1 MCGCRRPSGSRL
13 ESRPGRSPRGCG
25 CTTRL
30 RVHERSVPRWCKAWL
45 EGRSRSGGR
54 SQRDEEAIA
63 VWKDEVRPAV
73 KHRGGPERLHPLRR
87 RGKPGAQTAEGRTW
101 APREARPVVTVPGK
115 GSGRVNMAGV
125 VAYRDGERSHLLTGC
140 LTWTGLTLDTRQTHD
155 RLPHRRRRISRD
167 NAAGQSRS
175 RWPHRG
181 RLPSRRRSTWFS
193 WPSTNSST
201 SLERSGR
208 IAPGPTSF
216 GTCPSAAAYPASAQS
231 RSYSARPIRNAPGRW
246 RSPPRPTDG
255 CAPLQPAYVVRRHP
269 RELAELLPPQP
280 LHPPTA
286 DR

>member
-1 MCGCRRPSGSRL
+1 M
-13 ESRPGRSPRGCG
+13 
-25 CTTRL
+25 
-30 RVHERSVPRWCKAWL
+30 
-45 EGRSRSGGR
+45 
-54 SQRDEEAIA
+54 
-63 VWKDEVRPAV
+63 RPAV

-201 SLERSGR
+201 FLERSGR

-231 RSYSARPIRNAPGRW
+231 RSYSARPIPNARAMAFTTPADGWLRPAPAGV
-246 RSPPRPTDG
+246 RSPQTSPRARRAPPAATLAPADG
-255 CAPLQPAYVVRRHP
+255 RSVARQPRAPYSPGTGA
-269 RELAELLPPQP
+269 PPW
-280 LHPPTA
+280 T
-286 DR
+286 